1 MLEKSPLGKESEYK
15 TQYTP
20 DLLFAIARRIGR
32 DALGLSEHLPFSG
45 VDMWT
50 GYELSWL
57 NAKGK
62 PQVAA
67 AEFIVPAAS
76 KFLVESKSLKL
87 YLNSF
92 NGTQFATKDEVE
104 SCIRRDLSKAAD
116 CAVGVKLFGV
126 GVFQTT
132 AEELGGECIDDLD
145 VTTNTYD
152 VEPKFLTASGAIVEK
167 TLRSNLLKSNCPVT
181 GQPDWAAV
189 MVRYSGP
196 MIDRAGLL
204 KYIVSFRDHSGFHEQ
219 CVEQIFLDI
228 KARCRAERLTVYAR
242 YTRRGGLDI
251 NPFRSDFE
259 DSPPNRRTFRQ

>member
-1 MLEKSPLGKESEYK
+1 MLEKSPLGKETEYK
-15 TQYTP
+15 TQYSP
-20 DLLFAIARRIGR
+20 DLLFAIARRVGR
-32 DALGLSEHLPFSG
+32 DALGLPEPLPFSG
-45 VDMWT
+45 VDLWT

-57 NAKGK
+57 NTKGK

-92 NGTQFATKDEVE
+92 NGTRFASKVEVE
-104 SCIRRDLSKAAD
+104 SCIRRDMSKAAD
-116 CAVGVKLFGV
+116 CAVGVKLFDV
-126 GVFQTT
+126 SAFQTT
-132 AEELGGECIDDLD
+132 AEELAGECIDDLD
-145 VTTNTYD
+145 VSIESCN
-152 VEPKFLTASGAIVEK
+152 VEPKFLTASGFIVEE

-181 GQPDWAAV
+181 GQPDWAAI
-189 MVRYSGP
+189 MIHYSGP
-196 MIDRAGLL
+196 KIDRAGLL

-219 CVEQIFLDI
+219 CVEQIFSDI
-228 KARCRAERLTVYAR
+228 KALCRPERLTVYAR

-259 DSPPNRRTFRQ
+259 DAPPNRRTFRQ